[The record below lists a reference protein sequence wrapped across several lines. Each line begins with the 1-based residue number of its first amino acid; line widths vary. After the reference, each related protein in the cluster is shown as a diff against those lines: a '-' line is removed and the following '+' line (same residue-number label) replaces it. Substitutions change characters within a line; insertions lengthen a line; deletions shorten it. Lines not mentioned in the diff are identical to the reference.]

1 MGRQILDCEKHVDGA
16 GVECLRFS
24 SIKNNLLG
32 GGIKPIKTMNEAMC
46 KSDEKRTL
54 TNSIERLMSTSKR
67 MEELA
72 NYSDTMVA
80 KFKRIEGMIRE
91 EKKDPLPPS
100 PTIPDIIDLFN
111 EANRMIIVFMEKTGR
126 NIETIVQSIE

>member
-1 MGRQILDCEKHVDGA
+1 MNDACNSQEK
-16 GVECLRFS
+16 
-24 SIKNNLLG
+24 
-32 GGIKPIKTMNEAMC
+32 
-46 KSDEKRTL
+46 KSL